1 MHYKKLGKSE
11 LELSVIGLGTWAMGN
26 DYWGQC
32 DDGDSIAAIQAGI
45 DNGINL
51 IDTAPSYGSGHA
63 EMLVGKAIKGRR
75 GKAIVAT
82 KVGCYRVGEGY
93 VRDLKP
99 ERIMQSIEDSLR
111 LLGIDCIDLYQIHWP
126 DVNTPI
132 EESMA
137 ALEKLHR
144 QGKFRYLGVSNFT
157 AEQISKAAG
166 FMDIVSL
173 QPRYSLL
180 DRGIEQELLPYCIDN
195 GMGVLTYGS
204 LGAGILSGKYDKVSA
219 QELSDRRVGF
229 YPYFKGEMLE
239 KTMRLLD
246 TLKSVAARHEKP
258 VSQVAVNWVW
268 AQQGVTCALVGAKN
282 ASQAEEN
289 AKAGHWA
296 LNEDDLAQINVA
308 WESIFVGKTED
319 Y

>member
-1 MHYKKLGKSE
+1 MHYKKLGKSD

-32 DDGDSIAAIQAGI
+32 DDDDSISAIQAGI

-51 IDTAPSYGSGHA
+51 IDTAPAYGSGHA

-75 GKAIVAT
+75 DSVIVAT
-82 KVGCYRVGEGY
+82 KVGSYRVGESY

-99 ERIMQSIEDSLR
+99 ERIMRSVEDSLR
-111 LLGIDCIDLYQIHWP
+111 LLDIDCIDLYQIHWP

-132 EESMA
+132 GESMA

-144 QGKFRYLGVSNFT
+144 QGKFRWLGVSNFS
-157 AEQISKAAG
+157 AAQIDEACAY
-166 FMDIVSL
+166 MDIVSL

-180 DRGIEQELLPYCIDN
+180 DRGIEQELLPYCIDK
-195 GMGVLTYGS
+195 GIGVLTYGS
-204 LGAGILSGKYDKVSA
+204 LGAGILSGKYDRTSA
-219 QELSDRRVGF
+219 QALTDRRVGF

-239 KTMRLLD
+239 KTMMLLD
-246 TLKSVAARHEKP
+246 TLKEVAARHEKP

-268 AQQGVTCALVGAKN
+268 AQEGVTCALVGAKN
-282 ASQAEEN
+282 AAQAREN
-289 AKAGHWA
+289 ALAGHWA
-296 LNEDDLAQINVA
+296 LDEADLAQIGAA
-308 WESIFVGKTED
+308 WNDIFGGAPKK
-319 Y
+319 

>member
-32 DDGDSIAAIQAGI
+32 NDNESISAIQAGI

-75 GKAIVAT
+75 DKVIVAT

-93 VRDLKP
+93 VMDLKP
-99 ERIMQSIEDSLR
+99 ERIMRSIEDSLS
-111 LLGIDCIDLYQIHWP
+111 LLGIECIDLYQIHWP
-126 DVNTPI
+126 DPSTPI
-132 EESMA
+132 AESMA
-137 ALEKLHR
+137 TLTQLHQ
-144 QGKFRYLGVSNFT
+144 QGKFRYLGVSNFSVGQMDE
-157 AEQISKAAG
+157 ASAY
-166 FMDIVSL
+166 MDIVSL

-180 DRGIEQELLPYCIDN
+180 DRDIEKDLIPYCIEKQ
-195 GMGVLTYGS
+195 MGVLTYGS
-204 LGAGILSGKYDKVSA
+204 LGAGILSGKYDTVTA
-219 QELSDRRVGF
+219 QQLSDRRVGF

-246 TLKSVAARHEKP
+246 MLKTVAARHGKP
-258 VSQVAVNWVW
+258 ISQVAVNWVW
-268 AQQGVTCALVGAKN
+268 AQQGITCALVGAKN
-282 ASQAEEN
+282 AAQAQEN

-296 LNEDDLAQINVA
+296 LDEEDITQIGSA
-308 WESIFVGKTED
+308 WKSIFGSAPEN
-319 Y
+319 

>member
-1 MHYKKLGKSE
+1 MHFKKLGRSE

-32 DDGDSIAAIQAGI
+32 DDDDSIAAIQAGI

-75 GKAIVAT
+75 DKVIVAT
-82 KVGCYRVGEGY
+82 KVGCYRVGESY

-99 ERIMQSIEDSLR
+99 ERIMKSIEDSLR
-111 LLGIDCIDLYQIHWP
+111 VLGTDCIDLYQIHWP
-126 DVNTPI
+126 DINTPI
-132 EESMA
+132 GESMA

-144 QGKFRYLGVSNFT
+144 QGKFRYLGVSNFS
-157 AEQISKAAG
+157 AAQISEASAY
-166 FMDIVSL
+166 MDIVSL

-180 DRGIEQELLPYCIDN
+180 DRGIEQELLPYCISK

-204 LGAGILSGKYDKVSA
+204 LGAGILSGKYDRASA

-268 AQQGVTCALVGAKN
+268 AQNGVTCALVGAKN
-282 ASQAEEN
+282 ALQAEEN
-289 AKAGHWA
+289 ALAGHWA
-296 LNEDDLAQINVA
+296 LDEADLVQISAA
-308 WESIFVGKTED
+308 WNDIFGGTIKD
-319 Y
+319 